1 MGRPPSYVLRPP
13 SYGVRMTS
21 PASPVPPP
29 GPHAHLPRVEFGFP
43 GPLRDRLVTAVL
55 NGTKTATTSLLR
67 EYEGEGEYEGEH
79 AAVRGDGYE
88 AGREGEGEGGR
99 GTAEPLPRAGARG
112 LVLDSA
118 GEAVAVIETTSVR
131 IVPLAEVDEA
141 HARDEGEGHGSVA
154 RWRAAHE
161 EFWHGEDM
169 RAALGEPGFTVGDD
183 TEVVLERFRVVA
195 DLRTA

>member
-1 MGRPPSYVLRPP
+1 
-13 SYGVRMTS
+13 MTP

-43 GPLRDRLVTAVL
+43 GPLRDRLVAAVL
-55 NGTKTATTSLLR
+55 DGTKTATTSLLR
-67 EYEGEGEYEGEH
+67 EYEYGDEH
-79 AAVRGDGYE
+79 ASE
-88 AGREGEGEGGR
+88 AGHGN
-99 GTAEPLPRAGARG
+99 AEPLPEAGVRG
-112 LVLDSA
+112 VVIDSA

-131 IVPLAEVDEA
+131 VVPLAEVDEA